1 MRLLPAPICRLYTP
15 SYNFILTGCSVE
27 VLIVD
32 VHASVELSQRFSNPT
47 GYTLN
52 ATYAFG
58 LMAGAAMCG
67 FEMVRK
73 DGTRV
78 EGRVRS
84 KEEADKEFRQA
95 KREGKTAALGR
106 EETHDVF
113 SISVG
118 NIQPFETV
126 TINLRFIQA
135 LTDDENHDEV
145 KFIFPRTYAQRY
157 GVAPTVPSA
166 ARETETA
173 IQPFD
178 MKVAV
183 QQAGLIKSISCP
195 SGHPISF
202 KIKSAEA
209 TSAEVTLKDTSGFLT
224 QDVILVVSAANLDN
238 PRCFIEAYPSS
249 PKHNTTAMALTFVPR
264 FEVPDVS
271 QGMEYIFMIDR
282 SGSMYGR
289 NIQLVKDALV
299 VLLRSLPT
307 KDTTFNLVSFGSRA
321 TTLWRHSREYTQSTV
336 DEATNHVDSLQ
347 ADYGGTEIPTALRTV
362 FTSLQ
367 KPLRKPVAVFLLTDG
382 SSWDISACV
391 SVITDAL
398 RDLPGPLPQSDDP
411 NAQSFIRVFT
421 LGIGAGASSDMCES
435 IARAGEGVAVYA
447 QEGEEM
453 VGKCARLVSAARTPP
468 ISIEVEW
475 MGVRESDET
484 SEYQKEPDKIASVG
498 HENDTSA
505 EKDKDTEDDDDAKTL
520 RNEPSSSSSSSPVN
534 LFNPFITNLS
544 RETGPSTK
552 AKLNPKLPPPPTIQQ
567 APLVV
572 PTIFPG
578 TRTCIYA
585 IIKSGSASFL
595 NLKHS
600 DDPLPT
606 YVKVW
611 GTVKVTGRRVE
622 LKVPI
627 TRLLQPQPS
636 QSSPSSTSSK
646 LYSSLSSLL
655 TSPPPLTKPKPFL
668 HILAAKALIT
678 DRQEGKHAFP
688 SSIAESNSF
697 KLDAEVRRSYIKK
710 DIIRLG
716 TTYRLTSEHTS
727 FIAVDDREHM
737 VSVSQNYH
745 ARERSS
751 TQNSARTSYQYLTGS
766 FTDSYDPMTEDISSH
781 PDEYPYI
788 QEEYGTRGGSSH
800 YNPNTG
806 IMHPPSPQL
815 GSDHSP
821 VTSSSLPPTPASKNK
836 LQGWFGKRQ
845 SVDGIRRPNMKAG
858 ASFFKR
864 MSLSI
869 SMPSNTSD
877 ISNSE
882 TTSKTA
888 TPTFSPLVLRTVVAP
903 SGQNSSTTTTPSTT
917 VDTSLMSSGERLA
930 SIARLQRFDGG
941 FAWSTTIFS
950 VLQLS
955 FNDLDNMKR
964 QLSEQNITADIAATV
979 LAWVWLER
987 NGGYEATEMAKKA
1000 GEWVGIQLGT
1010 QENEELKNKV
1020 LAVIP
1025 LS

>member
-1 MRLLPAPICRLYTP
+1 MRPLPAPICRLYTP
-15 SYNFILTGCSVE
+15 SFGFILTGCSVE

-32 VHASVELSQRFSNPT
+32 VHASVELSQRFYNPT

-52 ATYAFG
+52 PTYAFG
-58 LMAGAAMCG
+58 LMAGAAVCG

-166 ARETETA
+166 AREA

-202 KIKSAEA
+202 KVKSANA

-238 PRCFIEAYPSS
+238 PRCFIEARPSS
-249 PKHNTTAMALTFVPR
+249 PNHNTTAMALTFVPR
-264 FEVPDVS
+264 FKIPDVS

-321 TTLWRHSREYTQSTV
+321 TTLWGHSREYTQSTV

-347 ADYGGTEIPTALRTV
+347 ADYGGTEIPIALRTV

-382 SSWDISACV
+382 SSWDVSACV
-391 SVITDAL
+391 SVITNAL
-398 RDLPGPLPQSDDP
+398 RDLPGPLPQSNDP
-411 NAQSFIRVFT
+411 NARSFIRVFT

-475 MGVRESDET
+475 MGD
-484 SEYQKEPDKIASVG
+484 
-498 HENDTSA
+498 NTSA
-505 EKDKDTEDDDDAKTL
+505 EKDKDKDDDDDAKTL
-520 RNEPSSSSSSSPVN
+520 RNEPSSPSSPIN
-534 LFNPFITNLS
+534 LFSPFTTNLS
-544 RETGPSTK
+544 RETGPPVK
-552 AKLNPKLPPPPTIQQ
+552 PKLNLKLPPPPTIQQ

-585 IIKSGSASFL
+585 IIKSGSAS
-595 NLKHS
+595 
-600 DDPLPT
+600 
-606 YVKVW
+606 
-611 GTVKVTGRRVE
+611 
-622 LKVPI
+622 
-627 TRLLQPQPS
+627 LLQPEPS
-636 QSSPSSTSSK
+636 QSSVSSK
-646 LYSSLSSLL
+646 LSSGLSSLF
-655 TSPPPLTKPKPFL
+655 TSPPPLTEPKPFL

-678 DRQEGKHAFP
+678 DRQEGKHA
-688 SSIAESNSF
+688 
-697 KLDAEVRRSYIKK
+697 RSYIEK

-716 TTYRLTSEHTS
+716 TTYGLTSEHTS

-737 VSVSQNYH
+737 VSVSQ
-745 ARERSS
+745 
-751 TQNSARTSYQYLTGS
+751 
-766 FTDSYDPMTEDISSH
+766 
-781 PDEYPYI
+781 
-788 QEEYGTRGGSSH
+788 
-800 YNPNTG
+800 
-806 IMHPPSPQL
+806 
-815 GSDHSP
+815 
-821 VTSSSLPPTPASKNK
+821 
-836 LQGWFGKRQ
+836 
-845 SVDGIRRPNMKAG
+845 
-858 ASFFKR
+858 
-864 MSLSI
+864 
-869 SMPSNTSD
+869 
-877 ISNSE
+877 
-882 TTSKTA
+882 
-888 TPTFSPLVLRTVVAP
+888 
-903 SGQNSSTTTTPSTT
+903 
-917 VDTSLMSSGERLA
+917 
-930 SIARLQRFDGG
+930 
-941 FAWSTTIFS
+941 
-950 VLQLS
+950 
-955 FNDLDNMKR
+955 
-964 QLSEQNITADIAATV
+964 
-979 LAWVWLER
+979 
-987 NGGYEATEMAKKA
+987 
-1000 GEWVGIQLGT
+1000 
-1010 QENEELKNKV
+1010 
-1020 LAVIP
+1020 
-1025 LS
+1025 

>member
-1 MRLLPAPICRLYTP
+1 MD
-15 SYNFILTGCSVE
+15 SV
-27 VLIVD
+27 
-32 VHASVELSQRFSNPT
+32 S
-47 GYTLN
+47 
-52 ATYAFG
+52 
-58 LMAGAAMCG
+58 
-67 FEMVRK
+67 
-73 DGTRV
+73 
-78 EGRVRS
+78 
-84 KEEADKEFRQA
+84 
-95 KREGKTAALGR
+95 
-106 EETHDVF
+106 
-113 SISVG
+113 
-118 NIQPFETV
+118 
-126 TINLRFIQA
+126 
-135 LTDDENHDEV
+135 
-145 KFIFPRTYAQRY
+145 
-157 GVAPTVPSA
+157 
-166 ARETETA
+166 
-173 IQPFD
+173 
-178 MKVAV
+178 
-183 QQAGLIKSISCP
+183 
-195 SGHPISF
+195 
-202 KIKSAEA
+202 
-209 TSAEVTLKDTSGFLT
+209 
-224 QDVILVVSAANLDN
+224 
-238 PRCFIEAYPSS
+238 
-249 PKHNTTAMALTFVPR
+249 
-264 FEVPDVS
+264 
-271 QGMEYIFMIDR
+271 
-282 SGSMYGR
+282 
-289 NIQLVKDALV
+289 
-299 VLLRSLPT
+299 
-307 KDTTFNLVSFGSRA
+307 
-321 TTLWRHSREYTQSTV
+321 
-336 DEATNHVDSLQ
+336 SLQ

-367 KPLRKPVAVFLLTDG
+367 RPLRKPVAVFLLTDG
-382 SSWDISACV
+382 SSWDVSACV

-606 YVKVW
+606 YVKVR

-646 LYSSLSSLL
+646 LYSSFASLL

-766 FTDSYDPMTEDISSH
+766 FTDSYDPMTEDILSH

-845 SVDGIRRPNMKAG
+845 SVDGIRRPNMKGG

-955 FNDLDNMKR
+955 FNDLDDMKR

>member
-1 MRLLPAPICRLYTP
+1 MRPLPAPICRLYTP

-32 VHASVELSQRFSNPT
+32 VHASVELSQRFGNPT

-58 LMAGAAMCG
+58 LMAGAAVCG
-67 FEMVRK
+67 FEMVKK

-95 KREGKTAALGR
+95 NREGKTAALGR

-135 LTDDENHDEV
+135 LTDDENYDEV

-157 GVAPTVPSA
+157 GVTPTVPSA

-173 IQPFD
+173 IQPFEL
-178 MKVAV
+178 KAAV

-202 KIKSAEA
+202 KRKSAKA

-307 KDTTFNLVSFGSRA
+307 KDTTFNFVSFGSRA

-382 SSWDISACV
+382 SSWDVSACV

-475 MGVRESDET
+475 MG
-484 SEYQKEPDKIASVG
+484 
-498 HENDTSA
+498 NDPSA

-520 RNEPSSSSSSSPVN
+520 RNEPSSSSSPVN

-606 YVKVW
+606 YVKVR

-678 DRQEGKHAFP
+678 DRQEGKHA
-688 SSIAESNSF
+688 
-697 KLDAEVRRSYIKK
+697 RSYIKK

-716 TTYRLTSEHTS
+716 TTYGLTSEHTS
-727 FIAVDDREHM
+727 FIAVDDR
-737 VSVSQNYH
+737 
-745 ARERSS
+745 
-751 TQNSARTSYQYLTGS
+751 
-766 FTDSYDPMTEDISSH
+766 
-781 PDEYPYI
+781 
-788 QEEYGTRGGSSH
+788 
-800 YNPNTG
+800 
-806 IMHPPSPQL
+806 
-815 GSDHSP
+815 
-821 VTSSSLPPTPASKNK
+821 
-836 LQGWFGKRQ
+836 
-845 SVDGIRRPNMKAG
+845 
-858 ASFFKR
+858 
-864 MSLSI
+864 
-869 SMPSNTSD
+869 
-877 ISNSE
+877 
-882 TTSKTA
+882 
-888 TPTFSPLVLRTVVAP
+888 
-903 SGQNSSTTTTPSTT
+903 
-917 VDTSLMSSGERLA
+917 
-930 SIARLQRFDGG
+930 
-941 FAWSTTIFS
+941 
-950 VLQLS
+950 
-955 FNDLDNMKR
+955 
-964 QLSEQNITADIAATV
+964 
-979 LAWVWLER
+979 
-987 NGGYEATEMAKKA
+987 
-1000 GEWVGIQLGT
+1000 
-1010 QENEELKNKV
+1010 
-1020 LAVIP
+1020 
-1025 LS
+1025 